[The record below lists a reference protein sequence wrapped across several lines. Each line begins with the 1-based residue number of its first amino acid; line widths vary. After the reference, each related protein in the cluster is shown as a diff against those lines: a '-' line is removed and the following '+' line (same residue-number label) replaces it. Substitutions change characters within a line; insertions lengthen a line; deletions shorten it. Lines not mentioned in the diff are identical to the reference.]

1 MREET
6 PFLSVFTKKT
16 NFITQTFNTDF
27 KRIAFGGSGTF
38 TLPRHGDFVTRIF
51 ACIVYESAKSTGV
64 TQGHAMIEYAELQ
77 MGGQTIQR
85 ETGETLNM
93 RVCLTNQEQE
103 SYSIAQLYRM
113 LGGGP
118 GASFVNTD
126 QYPRPY
132 TLMVPLEFYFNGNTS
147 LALPLTALRFQ
158 EVDVVIGFREASR
171 WGGTDA
177 GVTDAKVYL
186 QVEYGY
192 VDAPTLKSI
201 ISKPL
206 FFPVEQ
212 FQFQEAGLY
221 QGDTTLTFPDRDP
234 SRSTGVPFSNPV
246 KAIFCLFQS
255 TDFEVGNVFDY
266 TRGFKYSRLTD
277 LQGNDFLKTMEF
289 ELDGGT
295 LVPEMVGTVEFLRG
309 YQYYA
314 YFPGATQSLES
325 GDDRLYSYIYALS
338 FCRDPMNR
346 HVINGSLNFST
357 IRNSLIR
364 IKAKGA
370 GGNVTA
376 TKTSKGIRNKGIHLD
391 SVNGISV
398 GDYLRS
404 KNVKNDATA
413 VSIEPTM
420 TVFYNELGGTDLVI
434 SEHARAL
441 NLVEGTTLTFSD
453 LTTGVIATVP
463 SGSGSLGTIHQ
474 ANTGDS
480 FIVLS
485 SMDTLPIAGD
495 PVNTSGETQTAI
507 VSEVKGGLSSFIAT
521 SLTTELT
528 GNVYFSTELTG
539 VVDGMFVAGASVQSD
554 TLVSSI
560 YESISEVTGNPV
572 PVTVLGAISIT
583 GFDTVSVADPSYLY
597 VGAKVFH
604 VNLPKDTTI
613 ISIIGTTVTLSHK
626 FNTYPDITQDGGGM
640 IFFIPHISL
649 DKPLTASPVSET
661 ITIYPV
667 VTLTGNVVGT
677 PSGQV
682 KFGDVVVLAG
692 GTALSKTGDTL
703 TATNL
708 VEMSLDAVDIV
719 TGESD
724 FTSHRSS
731 SIRTRL
737 YALSTNFLIIDG
749 GVARLAYK
757 GSEISLPRFT

>member
-51 ACIVYESAKSTGV
+51 ACIIYDSAKSTGV
-64 TQGHAMIEYAELQ
+64 NQGHAMIEYAELQ

-103 SYSIAQLYRM
+103 SYSVAQLYRM

-118 GASFVNTD
+118 GASFVNTE

-158 EVDVVIGFREASR
+158 EVDVVIGFREAAR
-171 WGGTDA
+171 WGGTDP
-177 GVTDAKVYL
+177 GVSDAKVYL

-212 FQFQEAGLY
+212 FQFQEAKLY
-221 QGDTTLTFPDRDP
+221 QGDTTFTFPDSDI

-246 KAIFCLFQS
+246 KAVFCLFQS
-255 TDFEVGNVFDY
+255 TDFETGNVFDY
-266 TRGFKYSRLTD
+266 TRGFKYSQLTD
-277 LQGNDFLKTMEF
+277 LQGNDFLKTLEF

-295 LVPEMVGTVEFLRG
+295 LIPELVGTVEFLRG

-314 YFPGATQSLES
+314 YFPGSTQSLES
-325 GDDRLYSYIYALS
+325 GDDRLFSYIYALS

-346 HVINGSLNFST
+346 QVMNGSLNFST

-370 GGNVTA
+370 GGNVTVS
-376 TKTSKGIRNKGIHLD
+376 KISKGIRNKGIHLD

-413 VSIEPTM
+413 VTIEPTM
-420 TVFYNELGGTDLVI
+420 TVFYNKTGGSELVI
-434 SEHARAL
+434 TEHARAL
-441 NLVEGTTLTFSD
+441 NLVSGTTLTFSD
-453 LTTGVIATVP
+453 STTVSVDRVP

-485 SMDTLPIAGD
+485 SMDTLPIAGE
-495 PVNTSGETQTAI
+495 PVNTSAETQTAI
-507 VSEVKGGLSSFIAT
+507 VNEIKGGISPFTAT

-539 VVDGMFVAGASVQSD
+539 VVEGMFVAGASVQSD
-554 TLVSSI
+554 TFVSSI

-572 PVTVLGAISIT
+572 PVTVLGEISIT
-583 GFDTVSVADPSYLY
+583 GYDTISVANPSYLY
-597 VGAKVFH
+597 VGSKIFH
-604 VNLPKDTTI
+604 VNLPKDSTI
-613 ISIIGTTVTLSHK
+613 ISIVGNTVTLSHK
-626 FNTYPDITQDGGGM
+626 FNTYPDIAQNGGG
-640 IFFIPHISL
+640 ITFFIPHISL

-682 KFGDVVVLAG
+682 KFGDVVFLSS
-692 GTALSKTGDTL
+692 TTTNSKTGYTV

-708 VEMSLDAVDIV
+708 VEMSLDAVNIV
-719 TGESD
+719 LGESD
-724 FTSHRSS
+724 FTAHRSS
-731 SIRTRL
+731 SIRSRL

-749 GVARLAYK
+749 GVARLAYNN
-757 GSEISLPRFT
+757 SEISLPRFT